1 MEKFAKIVQI
11 IVQNN
16 LLIIFFSLSLSMV
29 LTLLLAPPHE
39 AAFNYCKVGLA
50 CNVLFLSWTV
60 LTPSLSLLLA
70 LGNQVGEWFA
80 KA

>member
-1 MEKFAKIVQI
+1 MGKFAKIVQI

-29 LTLLLAPPHE
+29 LPLLPPLHE
-39 AAFNYCKVGLA
+39 AAFNYCEVALA
-50 CNVLFLSWTV
+50 SNVLFLSWVV
-60 LTPSLSLLLA
+60 LTSSFPLLPA
-70 LGNQVGEWFA
+70 LGNQVEGWFA